1 MSVFDEF
8 RAATA
13 ELFDAFELPA
23 ATIVRETEG
32 KQANADRAAGRK
44 GAITTLTLTGR
55 GVLGNRKLKL
65 ENGTIVEQSVARLNI
80 VAKAKDRLTIGD
92 RSYDV
97 LSTEEIAPD
106 GLSPFVVIAVLK

>member
-8 RAATA
+8 RALTA
-13 ELFDAFELPA
+13 ELFDAFELPT
-23 ATIVRETEG
+23 ATIVRETEA
-32 KQANADRAAGRK
+32 KQTNADRAAGRK
-44 GAITTLTLTGR
+44 GAITKTTLTGR

-65 ENGTIVEQSVARLNI
+65 ENGTIVEQSVARLTI
-80 VAKAKDRLTIGD
+80 AAKKNDRLTIGE

-97 LSTEEIAPD
+97 LSTDEIAPD